1 MKCKTIHK
9 KLIFFLEEELPA
21 KEMDLVKMHLSECSE
36 CALFA
41 EELKKTLGVLEQE
54 KSPKV
59 NPFFY
64 TRLKAKIDSLEDAKE
79 PFWRPVLVNVLQPAF
94 FSILLLAGIYSGIS
108 IGKPAS
114 LEITVTA
121 LQNQEM
127 IPLLNEMENETI
139 EGFLME

>member
-1 MKCKTIHK
+1 MKCSTIHK

-21 KEMDLVKMHLSECSE
+21 NEMEQVKFHLSECSE

-41 EELKKTLGVLEQE
+41 EELKKTLEVLENT
-54 KSPKV
+54 KSLKV

-64 TRLKAKIDSLEDAKE
+64 TRLKAKIDSLEEVKE
-79 PFWRPVLVNVLQPAF
+79 PFWRPVFVKILQPAF
-94 FSILLLAGIYSGIS
+94 FSILLLAGIYAGIS

-114 LEITVTA
+114 VEITITA
-121 LQNQEM
+121 MQNQEM